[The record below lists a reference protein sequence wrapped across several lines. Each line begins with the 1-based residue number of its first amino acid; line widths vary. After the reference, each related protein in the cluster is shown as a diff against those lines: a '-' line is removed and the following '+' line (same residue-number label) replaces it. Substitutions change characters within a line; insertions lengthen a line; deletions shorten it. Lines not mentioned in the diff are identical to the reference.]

1 MYYFKSA
8 IKRIMINS
16 SNICDDYGFSQN
28 IKFNIKNEKLK
39 ALYEL
44 ADMLIFTSKKVFEH
58 KFR

>member
-1 MYYFKSA
+1 
-8 IKRIMINS
+8 MINS

-58 KFR
+58 